1 MVLSGGASGVLVDI
15 IQALL
20 EMKNIMFLPKTSIV
34 IDETKYNNYF
44 ASVDS
49 KTLLYLVKT
58 YDAGNLES
66 MQKMFGGPVRE
77 NPPQID
83 DPGDKLI
90 QNLNLIKPDL
100 NNMHDARYYDKYLQL
115 NNQLQGLEGEIKG
128 LKGEI
133 DDANLQLK
141 NFQCIPGLDD
151 EKNEFLSNF
160 ILDCSVYC
168 NRDTDWYKVILNI
181 ESLDKDF
188 EVEVLKMVNKNSLQ
202 LDYDSIRDIC
212 NKLIENTELK
222 NIFKNRLIECSKAPY
237 SFLDTLTGNISFDS
251 LNDCQKCHDDCILY
265 LNDSYKSFLMNE
277 SDGIGIS
284 NKLKVLLYCEFRLYT
299 LSKYITLEAL
309 RIKKQNYSRVKNIL
323 KKLSIDEKKRI
334 VQKNVVE
341 KKRAE
346 DILKMKKLEAI
357 QNVHKK
363 EIDVLVDKKQKS
375 MRGSSRQMGGSHH
388 VGGADMN
395 ENLMKQ
401 NLLSQILQIIANDSN
416 LNVPDIQNK
425 LNMINGKPM
434 AQPDMPNKPIGKQ
447 PGQLD
452 MPQPMAKQP
461 DMPKPQGMLQDKPID
476 TDDSDSTA
484 IPKKPLDMP
493 PIKNNIV
500 NRPDVNI
507 LDVNK
512 PIVDE
517 LIPNC
522 TAIAQDVM
530 DGKINEKNFIY
541 LSPKCD
547 TQIMNALKS
556 SR

>member
-1 MVLSGGASGVLVDI
+1 MVLSGGASGILVDI

-34 IDETKYNNYF
+34 VDQTKYNNYF

-58 YDAGNLES
+58 YDVGNLES
-66 MQKMFGGPVRE
+66 MKKMFGGPVRE

-83 DPGDKLI
+83 DQGDKLI

-115 NNQLQGLEGEIKG
+115 NNKLQGLEGEIKG

-133 DDANLQLK
+133 DDANLQLQ

-168 NRDTDWYKVILNI
+168 NRDTDWYKVLLNI
-181 ESLDKDF
+181 DSLDKDY
-188 EVEVLKMVNKNSLQ
+188 EVEVLKMVNKNGLQ

-222 NIFKNRLIECSKAPY
+222 DIFKNRLIECSKAPY

-323 KKLSIDEKKRI
+323 KKLSVDEKKRI

-357 QNVHKK
+357 QSSQKK

-375 MRGSSRQMGGSHH
+375 MKGDNSNQNGGSHH

-395 ENLMKQ
+395 DNLMKQ
-401 NLLSQILQIIANDSN
+401 NLLSQVLQIIASDSN

-425 LNMINGKPM
+425 LNMINGQPIGE
-434 AQPDMPNKPIGKQ
+434 QPDVPNKPGMPNK
-447 PGQLD
+447 
-452 MPQPMAKQP
+452 PMAKQP
-461 DMPKPQGMLQDKPID
+461 GMAPGMQQDKPID
-476 TDDSDSTA
+476 ITDDSDNTDM
-484 IPKKPLDMP
+484 PKRPLDMPKRPLDMP
-493 PIKNNIV
+493 PIKNNI
-500 NRPDVNI
+500 
-507 LDVNK
+507 VNK